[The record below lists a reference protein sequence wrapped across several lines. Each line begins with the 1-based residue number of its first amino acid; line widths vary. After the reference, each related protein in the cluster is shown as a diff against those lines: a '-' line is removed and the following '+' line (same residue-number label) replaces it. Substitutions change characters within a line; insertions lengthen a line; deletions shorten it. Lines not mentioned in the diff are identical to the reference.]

1 MIGYFAEVEPSGRY
15 VQCISQE
22 LPSVELPSPGDPNNA
37 LHPVAAP
44 PASWNGATPT
54 EVLYL
59 VDGVEVWE
67 ETAVLADIKAAAT
80 AKTFADVDAVIWDA
94 VGNRTREYELA
105 EQAARAFAA
114 AGYQGEVSRLVTAY
128 ALNNPTMQEQS
139 NEWAAQNIIARASA
153 FDWATEE
160 MRDKR
165 MYYGVRMQSAAT
177 HTELA
182 AAVSGWDDF
191 IAGLRAQLGLQPQGE
206 A

>member
-1 MIGYFAEVEPSGRY
+1 MTPFAQIEAATGRV
-15 VQCISQE
+15 VQHVLEMEKPDPHDGFMYRE
-22 LPSVELPSPGDPNNA
+22 LAAPIDWSAQPSPTA
-37 LHPVAAP
+37 
-44 PASWNGATPT
+44 
-54 EVLYL
+54 ELYWRD
-59 VDGVEVWE
+59 DGNHVWV
-67 ETAVLADIKAAAT
+67 ETAALADIKAAAT
-80 AKTFADVDAVIWDA
+80 TKTFADVDAVIWDA

-182 AAVSGWDDF
+182 AAVSGWNDF